1 MRRQVTV
8 WARRWGVPVL
18 VVQLLGQMAVAMVT
32 AAQPSAGW
40 AARWKPT
47 ALTCR
52 MTVLAT
58 R

>member
-1 MRRQVTV
+1 MTV

-18 VVQLLGQMAVAMVT
+18 VVLLLGQMAVAMVT

-52 MTVLAT
+52 MTVLTT